1 METKEARQL
10 KNSLLNYEVSKQA
23 LDSIDPTAPRSDLED
38 YYYRAVKGEVEKYDK
53 FMETVEQCFDE
64 ETIKAT
70 KAHFIDKKTF
80 QDIGKEN
87 CTSERTIR
95 QKLQKVLTFCADK
108 LTSGKGGEPE

>member
-10 KNSLLNYEVSKQA
+10 KNSLLNYEVSKKA
-23 LDSIDPTAPRSDLED
+23 LDSIDPNTPRSDLEE
-38 YYYRAVKGEVEKYDK
+38 YYYRAVKDEVEKYDT

-64 ETIKAT
+64 ETIKVT

-80 QDIGKEN
+80 EDIGKESSS
-87 CTSERTIR
+87 SERTIR
-95 QKLQKVLTFCADK
+95 QKLQKVLNFVADK